1 VGELA
6 KGSETR
12 DSQERPVVDPASA
25 GRKNERLSR
34 EVCRLAERLRLQRC
48 ERMGRQ
54 KSAEAIVV
62 LAVDEGP
69 NTMTRR
75 QFVLRRCDVA
85 EY

>member
-1 VGELA
+1 MGELA
-6 KGSETR
+6 EGSETR
-12 DSQERPVVDPASA
+12 NSQDRPVVDPAGV

-34 EVCRLAERLRLQRC
+34 EVCHLAERLRLQRC
-48 ERMGRQ
+48 EQMGRQ

-69 NTMTRR
+69 NMMTRR
-75 QFVLRRCDVA
+75 QFVLRRRDVA